1 MKDMIDLI
9 EKELVRLAGQ
19 VADLES
25 KEFPMSD
32 RTAEKIKRVLDV
44 MHAMDGRKRMI
55 ETYVYPG
62 GNLPSPPLREGI
74 DNATFTEV

>member
-62 GNLPSPPLREGI
+62 GNFPSPPLREGI